1 MRRASRYTWLIL
13 LAFACIYLSWIYY
26 TRRSAN
32 RALSEEIR
40 ERQEAQERAVLD
52 AYGGGELAIL
62 NFYANPA
69 AIRKGE
75 TTQICYSA
83 PNAESV
89 RIEPPVKN
97 VWPSRSRCVE
107 VSPTSDTVYTLI
119 AEDANGN
126 TVTAETAVEVN

>member
-1 MRRASRYTWLIL
+1 MRRVFRYTWWIL
-13 LAFACIYLSWIYY
+13 LAFACIYLGLIYY
-26 TRRSAN
+26 SRKSAN
-32 RALSEEIR
+32 RALIEDLR
-40 ERQEAQERAVLD
+40 ERKAFQERAVVD
-52 AYGGGELAIL
+52 AYGGRELAIL

-75 TTQICYSA
+75 TTEICYSV

-89 RIEPPVKN
+89 RIEPPVEN
-97 VWPSRSRCVE
+97 VWPSLSRCVE

-126 TVTAETAVEVN
+126 TVTADTTVEVD

>member
-1 MRRASRYTWLIL
+1 MRGVFRYTWLIL
-13 LAFACIYLSWIYY
+13 LAFACIYLSWVYY

-32 RALSEEIR
+32 RALIEEIR
-40 ERQEAQERAVLD
+40 GRKEAQERAVVD

-75 TTQICYSA
+75 TTEICYSV

-89 RIEPPVKN
+89 RIDPPVEN

-126 TVTAETAVEVN
+126 TITAETTVKVN